1 MTQKKSSATEAND
14 RLYKK
19 ELFVVVA
26 SSVVCMLVAMGVLF
40 MLPFPG
46 LLKVYIWGF
55 PFPYWYQMTVAYV
68 GIVAFI
74 YWIVLVM
81 TKLDEQKAKAERE
94 V

>member
-1 MTQKKSSATEAND
+1 MSQKLSEATEAND

-19 ELFVVVA
+19 ELFVVVG
-26 SSVVCMLVAMGVLF
+26 SSIICMLCAMGVLF

-46 LLKVYIWGF
+46 LLQVYIWGF
-55 PFPYWYQMTVAYV
+55 PFPYWYQMTIAYV

-74 YWIVLVM
+74 YWIVLIM
-81 TKLDEQKAKAERE
+81 TKLDDQKAKAQRE